1 MGLRERTNRNKAI
14 NLAIKNLE
22 KQLKKEGV
30 CQVMGDKDNEAIE
43 RFPSG
48 SIALDVSLG
57 GGIPL
62 GRVIEFFGYESSGK
76 SLIATKAMA
85 EVQKLGGTAALI
97 DFEMSFEPNFARK
110 LGLNPDELIISQPET
125 MEDGFT
131 VIEALAESNAVDL
144 IVLDSIASMV
154 PKAEFDAEIG
164 KQNIAL
170 QARGLSQFL
179 RKLIGICAKTGC
191 TVICINQMRDN
202 VGVMYGDPTT
212 TPGGRA
218 LKFYSSI
225 RVKVSKMSGGKIEK
239 KLSGGKTEVIG
250 QWIKCTVQ
258 KNKTATPFRTCEFPV
273 YFDGRRPNIAD
284 ELAEI
289 AIENGLIPKFDAAGN
304 LSPTGRTYRLEIDG
318 EVLLAKKRDDV
329 RVELAKCPKVQNY
342 LLELIRSG
350 KYLENAEGE
359 EISEG
364 QEDNDYETMTD
375 DEFLNN
381 LTSSDAEEI
390 ENNSWDNV

>member
-1 MGLRERTNRNKAI
+1 
-14 NLAIKNLE
+14 
-22 KQLKKEGV
+22 
-30 CQVMGDKDNEAIE
+30 
-43 RFPSG
+43 
-48 SIALDVSLG
+48 
-57 GGIPL
+57 
-62 GRVIEFFGYESSGK
+62 
-76 SLIATKAMA
+76 MA
-85 EVQKLGGTAALI
+85 EVQKLGGTVALI
-97 DFEMSFEPNFARK
+97 DFEMSFDPGFARK

-125 MEDGFT
+125 MEDGLT
-131 VIEALAESNAVDL
+131 VIEALAESNATDL
-144 IVLDSIASMV
+144 IVLDSIAAAV
-154 PKAEFDAEIG
+154 PKAEFEAEVG
-164 KQNIAL
+164 KQNVAL
-170 QARGLSQFL
+170 QARILSQFL

-225 RVKVSKMSGGKIEK
+225 RVKVSKMSGGK
-239 KLSGGKTEVIG
+239 TEVIG

-273 YFDGRRPNIAD
+273 YFDGRKANIAD

-289 AIENGLIPKFDAAGN
+289 AIENGLIPKFDANGN
-304 LSPTGRTYRLEIDG
+304 LSPTGRTYRLEIDN

-329 RVELAKCPKVQNY
+329 KVELGKCPKVQEY
-342 LLELIRSG
+342 LLDLIKSG
-350 KYLENAEGE
+350 KYLENAEGQE
-359 EISEG
+359 VSEG

-381 LTSSDAEEI
+381 LTSSDAEET
-390 ENNSWDNV
+390 ESSSWDDI